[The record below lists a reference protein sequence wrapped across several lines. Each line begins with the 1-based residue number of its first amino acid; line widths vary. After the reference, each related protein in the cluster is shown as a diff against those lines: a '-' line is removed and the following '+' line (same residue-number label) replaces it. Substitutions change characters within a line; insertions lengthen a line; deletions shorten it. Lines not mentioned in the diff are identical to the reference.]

1 MMTIKDI
8 ARYLGVSESMIRGI
22 EKKYLKR
29 NFGKPKRKRLK
40 VLAIDEIYIGKS
52 KKFLTIAIDWTTG
65 AIVFVGEG
73 KGEKALKPFWKRL
86 QAPPEQLHHVLQQL
100 KEARV
105 SQGLSLVDLTTR
117 TGVEPSLLLDLETE
131 QGISPTMETLV
142 RYAEAVG
149 KRLQISLT
157 DT

>member
-1 MMTIKDI
+1 MKRLIRDRPLTPEEAAACNAIRQQV
-8 ARYLGVSESMIRGI
+8 AGEVSELVSRHLDRM
-22 EKKYLKR
+22 
-29 NFGKPKRKRLK
+29 
-40 VLAIDEIYIGKS
+40 
-52 KKFLTIAIDWTTG
+52 
-65 AIVFVGEG
+65 
-73 KGEKALKPFWKRL
+73 
-86 QAPPEQLHHVLQQL
+86 APPEQLHHVLQQL

-157 DT
+157 DTRASTVSRSPVCSNGPRHHGILRRVL